1 MPMKIVQKSK
11 KVLCICNSLIA
22 VYSSKKVIN
31 FMIIVPRN
39 SRISEWDYWLGS
51 LCWPP
56 PTAIL
61 DCWRG
66 TTKKCAIPKFYL
78 IDIKPVRPWKCN
90 KLIRLRWKSW
100 KNFCFKDCARHG
112 NLIMGF
118 IKLYSLWISFCW
130 QKQMAAEFFKEL
142 KLRLNLSKRL
152 RLQGRHSKFEPD
164 KAQYSTQDFFDRLSL
179 IRTYWKPKSRQGP
192 GLGGLA
198 SRGARGL
205 ISHVI

>member
-1 MPMKIVQKSK
+1 MFCSSFGQWRKNAFEIYWPLVETKPKKLITLMPMKIVQKSK

-56 PTAIL
+56 PSAIL

-118 IKLYSLWISFCW
+118 IK
-130 QKQMAAEFFKEL
+130 
-142 KLRLNLSKRL
+142 
-152 RLQGRHSKFEPD
+152 
-164 KAQYSTQDFFDRLSL
+164 
-179 IRTYWKPKSRQGP
+179 
-192 GLGGLA
+192 
-198 SRGARGL
+198 
-205 ISHVI
+205 